1 MWIMLTAGA
10 ASAWVATKVAE
21 GVTGWVSSKI
31 ADGVSGEMG
40 RVIRGLGRD
49 QRRRAGAGA
58 GHISVEPLEPPFT
71 SRFATSRGDLDVVL
85 GLRRAFF
92 GRRPVSPDESYVRCW
107 EKNRQSMKIV
117 HRATG
122 EPVGYWAVIPIRRE
136 SFTRFIRGNPGIA
149 HAELLA
155 DHSQPWSPSVSCLYI
170 VGAVVPIPEARQGS
184 LGQGA
189 VRWRVLT
196 DAFQF
201 ALDVMDR
208 LPIERI
214 CGYPSQT
221 GGYDVLDL
229 MGFTRTR
236 VCIDGKDSQPVFSA
250 TCRRQLTRVR
260 ERLGVLVDTYD
271 HMLPVW
277 VPHDRRHFF
286 DLIATGGD
294 SRQRA

>member
-1 MWIMLTAGA
+1 MWIMITAGA

-21 GVTGWVSSKI
+21 GVTGWVSNKI
-31 ADGVSGEMG
+31 ADGVSGRMG
-40 RVIRGLGRD
+40 RVIRGLERGP
-49 QRRRAGAGA
+49 RRRRGD
-58 GHISVEPLEPPFT
+58 HISVEPLEPPFT
-71 SRFATSRGDLDVVL
+71 SRFATSRSDLDVVL

-92 GRRPVSPDESYVRCW
+92 GKRPVSPDESYIRCW
-107 EKNRQSMKIV
+107 ETNRQAMKLV

-136 SFTRFIRGNPGIA
+136 SFRQFIRGNPGIP
-149 HAELLA
+149 HAGLLA
-155 DHSQPWSPSVSCLYI
+155 EHTQPWSPSVTCLYI
-170 VGAVVPIPEARQGS
+170 VGAVVPIPEARRGS

-201 ALDVMDR
+201 ALDVLDR

-229 MGFTRTR
+229 MGFTRTK

-250 TCRRQLTRVR
+250 TSRRQLERVR
-260 ERLGVLVDTYD
+260 QRLGVLVDTYD

-277 VPHDRRHFF
+277 VPHDRRHFL
-286 DLIATGGD
+286 DLIGAEGGA
-294 SRQRA
+294 RKRA